1 MSHTTSLVTIN
12 QSARLAS
19 KIKNATSNIG
29 TVSSRYATTIKPTFT
44 SATCA
49 CAATT
54 SASTTLTVNAV
65 VGTLAVGQV
74 IAATSGIT
82 AGTTITV
89 VTAPVAGTTIWTL
102 TLSAVAT
109 LTAADVITTVGTYH
123 VIEEVMNYVK
133 IMPRFTAAGASPSIR
148 VIGWNHNTDTG
159 LWIPQLLTDVT
170 LTRDSSDSI
179 TIGETASMLG
189 VSLITKNI
197 GDCKIY
203 NATSLNTGA
212 FFVVDATACQLIE
225 LNYRTT
231 TTTCICNAIVGEL

>member
-1 MSHTTSLVTIN
+1 MSNTTSLVTIN
-12 QSARLAS
+12 QSARLAG

-29 TVSSRYATTIKPTFT
+29 TVSLRYATTVKPTFT
-44 SATCA
+44 SAMA
-49 CAATT
+49 SAAATT
-54 SASTTLTVNAV
+54 TTSTTLTVDGV

-82 AGTTITV
+82 AGTTITAV
-89 VTAPVAGTTIWTL
+89 AAPTTGDIWTL
-102 TLSAVAT
+102 TLSANASVTNDVA
-109 LTAADVITTVGTYH
+109 ITTCATYH

-133 IMPRFTAAGASPSIR
+133 IMPRTTNTGTSPSIR
-148 VIGWNHNTDTG
+148 VIGWNYNTDTN

-170 LTRDSSDSI
+170 LTRDTSDSV
-179 TIGETASMLG
+179 TIGETASMVG
-189 VSLITKNI
+189 VSAITKNI

-231 TTTCICNAIVGEL
+231 TTTCICNAYVGEL

>member
-1 MSHTTSLVTIN
+1 MSNTTSLVTIS
-12 QSARLAS
+12 QSSRLAN
-19 KIKNATSNIG
+19 KTKNATSNIG
-29 TVSSRYATTIKPTFT
+29 TVSSRYATTVKPTFT
-44 SATCA
+44 SATCV
-49 CAATT
+49 CFAATSST
-54 SASTTLTVNAV
+54 SVTVNGV

-74 IAATSGIT
+74 IAAASGIT
-82 AGTTITV
+82 AGTTITA
-89 VTAPVAGTTIWTL
+89 VTPPVAGTDVWTL
-102 TLSAVAT
+102 TLSAAASSLAAT
-109 LTAADVITTVGTYH
+109 TAITTVATYH

-133 IMPRFTAAGASPSIR
+133 IMPRFTAAGSSPSIR
-148 VIGWNHNTDTG
+148 VIGWNYNTDTG
-159 LWIPQLLTDVT
+159 LYIPQLLTDVT
-170 LTRDSSDSI
+170 LTRDSSDSV

-212 FFVVDATACQLIE
+212 FFVVDGTGCQMIE

>member
-1 MSHTTSLVTIN
+1 MSNTTSLVTIN
-12 QSARLAS
+12 QSARLAG

-29 TVSSRYATTIKPTFT
+29 TVSLRYATTVKPTFT
-44 SATCA
+44 SAMA
-49 CAATT
+49 SAAATT
-54 SASTTLTVNAV
+54 SSSLTLTVDGV
-65 VGTLAVGQV
+65 VGTLAAGQV
-74 IAATSGIT
+74 IAATGIT
-82 AGTTITV
+82 AGTTITAV
-89 VTAPVAGTTIWTL
+89 AAPTTGDIWTL
-102 TLSAVAT
+102 TLSASASVADN
-109 LTAADVITTVGTYH
+109 AAITTCATYH

-133 IMPRFTAAGASPSIR
+133 IMPRTTNAGTSPSIR
-148 VIGWNHNTDTG
+148 VIGWNYNTDTG

-170 LTRDSSDSI
+170 LTRDTSDSV
-179 TIGETASMLG
+179 TIGETASMVG

-212 FFVVDATACQLIE
+212 FFVVDGSGCQLIE